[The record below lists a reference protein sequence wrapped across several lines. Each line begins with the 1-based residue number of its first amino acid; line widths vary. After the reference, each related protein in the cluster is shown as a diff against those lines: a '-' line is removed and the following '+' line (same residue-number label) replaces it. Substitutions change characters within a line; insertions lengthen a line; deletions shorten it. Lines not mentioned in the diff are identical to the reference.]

1 MRTALV
7 PRSIVLVASILV
19 LAPSLSARA
28 QTAERQFGFAA
39 TYGSAGLGG
48 SISYGVSKQF
58 HLRLDGQGL
67 GAQLARDG
75 DQVEWTAAGLVDW
88 FPTALPIRVT
98 GGLGWVSQRV
108 ESALDGSSYRESHG
122 APYLGLGWGNVL
134 DSKGRFSLLV
144 DAGTYYQ
151 FGAYATRSA
160 PSGSLGAL
168 KATDGAK
175 PARTEVEFRQR
186 FVPVVSAG
194 VGFRF

>member
-7 PRSIVLVASILV
+7 PRSIVLVASTLV
-19 LAPSLSARA
+19 LAPALSARA

-48 SISYGVSKQF
+48 SVSYGVSKQF

-67 GAQLARDG
+67 GAPVARDG

-88 FPTALPIRVT
+88 FPTAVPIRVT

-108 ESALDGSSYRESHG
+108 RSDVDGLPDRESHG
-122 APYLGLGWGNVL
+122 APYLGIGWGNVL
-134 DSKGRFSLLV
+134 DSKGRFSLVV

-151 FGAYATRSA
+151 FGAYVTRRSSSSA
-160 PSGSLGAL
+160 LGAL
-168 KATDGAK
+168 KATEGARPNK
-175 PARTEVEFRQR
+175 TEVGLQQR
-186 FVPVVSAG
+186 FIPVVSAG